1 MSRGARFLFST
12 VPLICV
18 DMLLA
23 VFCFL
28 AAYSMRF
35 RGSLLSLESMRSS
48 ADFRPY
54 LHLIIFA
61 PVIRAFSYNLFGI
74 YETERRRSRPAE
86 DTFGLFK
93 AICLGTGMIII
104 VAFLYRG
111 LFQFREYSYA
121 RLVFVYDWL
130 FNLFVVT
137 GLHSLIRAFRDE
149 LRRRGVGAR
158 RIAVQGTGE
167 TWRALV
173 EEIQRSPELGYHV
186 VGYMDGGS
194 EEGTMRVG
202 NRSFERLGGTRNVL
216 DVINR
221 HNLDEIMLSDPGA
234 LGAGLMHFIE
244 ECDKVGVVVKMVPE
258 LYGMLF
264 RRKAM
269 EELAGLPVIQ
279 VNEIAIVGFARVLK
293 RAEDVILSAL
303 GLAFLSPLFALT
315 AAAIKL
321 ESPGPVFFRQ
331 DRVGK
336 NGRVFRFYKFR
347 SMVTEAE
354 EMKASLEDLNIAQ
367 GHIFKIKDDPRITRV
382 GKFIRRTSIDELP
395 QLWHVLKGKMSLVGP
410 RPPTVTEVER
420 YEEWQRR
427 RFSTTPGITG
437 LWQIN
442 RTGHSF
448 EEMLKWDIYY
458 IENWSLWLDLKIL
471 LRTIAVV
478 LTGKGAY

>member
-12 VPLICV
+12 VPLVCV

-35 RGSLLSLESMRSS
+35 QGSLLNLESMRSN

-54 LHLIIFA
+54 LHLVVFA
-61 PVIRAFSYNLFGI
+61 PFVRAFSYNLFGI

-93 AICLGTGMIII
+93 AICLGTGIIII

-137 GLHSLIRAFRDE
+137 GVHSLIRAFRDE
-149 LRRRGVGAR
+149 LRRRGVGVR
-158 RIAVQGTGE
+158 RVAIQGTGE

-173 EEIQRSPELGYHV
+173 EEIERSPELGYHV
-186 VGYMDGGS
+186 AGYMNEGS
-194 EEGTMRVG
+194 EQGTMKVG
-202 NRSFERLGGTRNVL
+202 NRSFELLGGTHNVL
-216 DVINR
+216 DVINS
-221 HNLDEIMLSDPGA
+221 HKLDEIMITDPGA
-234 LGAGLMHFIE
+234 LGDRLMHFIQ
-244 ECDKVGVVVKMVPE
+244 ECDKLGVVVKMVPD
-258 LYGMLF
+258 LYGILF

-293 RAEDVILSAL
+293 RAEDVVLSTL
-303 GLAFLSPLFALT
+303 GLILASPFLAL
-315 AAAIKL
+315 AAAMIKL
-321 ESPGPVFFRQ
+321 NSPGPVFFRQ
-331 DRVGK
+331 ERVGR
-336 NGRVFRFYKFR
+336 NGRVFTLYKFR
-347 SMVTEAE
+347 SMLRDAE
-354 EMKASLEDLNIAQ
+354 LRRDEVDVLNVSD
-367 GHIFKIKDDPRITRV
+367 GPLFKIWNDPRITRV
-382 GKFIRRTSIDELP
+382 GRVLRKTSIDELP
-395 QLWHVLKGKMSLVGP
+395 QLWNVLKGEMSLVGP
-410 RPPTVTEVER
+410 RPLPCSDLSE
-420 YEEWQRR
+420 YEQWEQR
-427 RFSTTPGITG
+427 RFSATPGITG
-437 LWQIN
+437 LWQVN
-442 RTGHSF
+442 RTLHSS

-471 LRTIAVV
+471 LKTIAVV